1 MKHVYFA
8 FALITCCM
16 SIVSCRQKSDNIQD
30 VITVNFHNY
39 EEKSFSEISKKDV
52 YSDKRY
58 VVLHA
63 DEQNRMMNNINR
75 IMLYDDK
82 IYAVDSYARNF
93 VVHDINGQAIAKV
106 GNRGRGSGEYINVTC
121 FDIDHQGQIHLIDG
135 NQDRLMIYDANHKFL
150 DVKYLPFEVDII
162 KCMSDGGYLLGLSSW
177 DDSHYGGT
185 RIVRTTRDL
194 KVINEVG
201 KFDKKLTDDNVQF
214 SDYYFIKMPDGI
226 YHHRSPEDSVYL
238 LDENGDIKK
247 TYYFDLGRNAIPIND
262 RGNLMPLM
270 DSEEIAS
277 YQALM
282 NFAVPHGKYIFGS
295 MYDKGLFKSYIYD
308 TNKNII
314 YTKNNEEADDFGN
327 ILMINNE
334 YLITLFPYP
343 DNESLPKDLPEEM
356 RQQVLEGDL
365 LIGLYKL
372 NT

>member
-1 MKHVYFA
+1 
-8 FALITCCM
+8 
-16 SIVSCRQKSDNIQD
+16 
-30 VITVNFHNY
+30 
-39 EEKSFSEISKKDV
+39 
-52 YSDKRY
+52 
-58 VVLHA
+58 
-63 DEQNRMMNNINR
+63 
-75 IMLYDDK
+75 
-82 IYAVDSYARNF
+82 
-93 VVHDINGQAIAKV
+93 
-106 GNRGRGSGEYINVTC
+106 
-121 FDIDHQGQIHLIDG
+121 
-135 NQDRLMIYDANHKFL
+135 
-150 DVKYLPFEVDII
+150 
-162 KCMSDGGYLLGLSSW
+162 
-177 DDSHYGGT
+177 
-185 RIVRTTRDL
+185 
-194 KVINEVG
+194 
-201 KFDKKLTDDNVQF
+201 
-214 SDYYFIKMPDGI
+214 
-226 YHHRSPEDSVYL
+226 
-238 LDENGDIKK
+238 
-247 TYYFDLGRNAIPIND
+247 
-262 RGNLMPLM
+262 MPLM